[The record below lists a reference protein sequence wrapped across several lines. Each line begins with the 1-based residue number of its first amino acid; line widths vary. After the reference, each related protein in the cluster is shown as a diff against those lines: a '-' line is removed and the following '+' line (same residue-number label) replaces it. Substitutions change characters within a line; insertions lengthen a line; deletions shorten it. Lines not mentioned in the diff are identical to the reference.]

1 MIYSIM
7 LLHNHTV
14 IIITDR
20 EIPVPQRDY
29 NNLDNYNIGV
39 GEVEKQFSSD

>member
-14 IIITDR
+14 IITDR
-20 EIPVPQRDY
+20 EISVSQRDY